1 MSTARALL
9 VLTTTLSYQFAVSSQ
24 EASPNA
30 WETVTKVNTRPSPL
44 IRVGSLLSNVSR
56 ASGAFHAN
64 SLPSDGCE
72 THGDIQVLIWQAAA
86 SEVLFIYAAKSTS
99 SRFQN
104 VISLLCPEGPL
115 QQSATYVSP
124 ALITSVILAGTG
136 AALRIVST
144 RSLDM
149 LYNSSTDLRLSHRLV
164 TNGPYSYI
172 RHPGYA
178 GSILGVSGAA
188 VCFLTKGSWARE
200 CGILQTRGKW
210 VFAAWLTWSCLWL
223 AGLFVRARK
232 EDDILKKRFG
242 VEWKHWQWEVPKWF
256 VPGIF

>member
-24 EASPNA
+24 GASPNA
-30 WETVTKVNTRPSPL
+30 WETVTKVDTRPSPL
-44 IRVGSLLSNVSR
+44 IRVGSLLSN
-56 ASGAFHAN
+56 
-64 SLPSDGCE
+64 
-72 THGDIQVLIWQAAA
+72 VLIWQAAA

-115 QQSATYVSP
+115 QQSSSATYVSP